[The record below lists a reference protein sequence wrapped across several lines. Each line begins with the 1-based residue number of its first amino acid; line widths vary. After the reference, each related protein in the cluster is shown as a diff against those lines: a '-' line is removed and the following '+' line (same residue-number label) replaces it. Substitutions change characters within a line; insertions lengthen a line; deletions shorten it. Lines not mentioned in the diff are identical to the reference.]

1 MHQRLSPRAQARI
14 TARLLRLA
22 LGNPGDAKPVGNGVI
37 ELRISY
43 GPGYRVYYME
53 RGKLIVV
60 LLCGG
65 DKGTHRQDITRAKAM
80 AAEWRD

>member
-1 MHQRLSPRAQARI
+1 
-14 TARLLRLA
+14 
-22 LGNPGDAKPVGNGVI
+22 
-37 ELRISY
+37 
-43 GPGYRVYYME
+43 VYYME